1 MRRHHDTAFNNEGKV
16 RINVRLIDST
26 FPKSAIFSILPLNLT
41 AFIRFALSI
50 SVLPQNVV

>member
-16 RINVRLIDST
+16 RINVCLIDST
-26 FPKSAIFSILPLNLT
+26 FPKSAIFSILSLILT

-50 SVLPQNVV
+50 PVLPQNVV